1 MAPVEDLQSRDLA
14 WISDFVM
21 QQVAIMMHPVMDHLE
36 QTDEAADYTQRAVE
50 QLSTDMAELRND
62 LERTNKYLG
71 ILRQGLGMQ
80 NESRCVLQRSV
91 ESTTRTVGRL
101 DDNMDNLVGIVRRA
115 EDNIGQITSE
125 MRGVSQKHTE
135 LAKNALESAASIEDL
150 HSKMEIISMDS
161 HNLKDDLRSSEARL
175 EVWQRELRELRRSQL
190 GIAPKFEEKTGRQ
203 QPSSS
208 QGCRGTAATDSW
220 PQKKSLASASVEL
233 TGGDLHRTSSTP
245 DSGEG
250 ATGETIK
257 SKRMG
262 RQSSATTK
270 HRGLLQP
277 ELKLG
282 ALPSRSSSQAV
293 LYDSIHTNAMEADDS
308 IFNSHSSA
316 AQLPDETTPS
326 SRLPL
331 LAKQPSGN
339 RPPDGAYHSSLRLRF
354 SETLEGQPSRAALRQ
369 PSRGSLN

>member
-1 MAPVEDLQSRDLA
+1 MAPVEDLQARDLA

-101 DDNMDNLVGIVRRA
+101 DDNMDNLVGIVRRV
-115 EDNIGQITSE
+115 EDNIGQISLE
-125 MRGVSQKHTE
+125 MRGVGQKHSE
-135 LAKNALESAASIEDL
+135 LAKQVTESAASIEDL
-150 HSKMEIISMDS
+150 HTKIESISIDN
-161 HNLKDDLRSSEARL
+161 HAFKDDLRNSEARL
-175 EVWQRELRELRRSQL
+175 EVWQRDLRELRRSQL
-190 GIAPKFEEKTGRQ
+190 GIASKFEEKTGRQ

-208 QGCRGTAATDSW
+208 QSGTRPTDTW
-220 PQKKSLASASVEL
+220 PQKKSLASTASVDC
-233 TGGDLHRTSSTP
+233 GNQCCSTP
-245 DSGEG
+245 ESGDG
-250 ATGETIK
+250 
-257 SKRMG
+257 SVHKRMG
-262 RQSSATTK
+262 SVGSASR
-270 HRGLLQP
+270 RGLLQP

-282 ALPSRSSSQAV
+282 SLPSRSSSQAV
-293 LYDSIHTNAMEADDS
+293 LYQSIHAGPLEADDS
-308 IFNSHSSA
+308 IFSNHPSTAGADDS
-316 AQLPDETTPS
+316 TPS

-331 LAKQPSGN
+331 LAKQPSGT

-354 SETLEGQPSRAALRQ
+354 SETLARQ
-369 PSRGSLN
+369 PSRSSLN

>member
-1 MAPVEDLQSRDLA
+1 MAPIEDLQSRDLA

-50 QLSTDMAELRND
+50 QLGTDISEIRND

-101 DDNMDNLVGIVRRA
+101 DDNMDNLLGIVRRV
-115 EDNIGQITSE
+115 EDNLSQINLE
-125 MRGVSQKHTE
+125 MRGVGTKQSE
-135 LAKNALESAASIEDL
+135 LAKTVTESSACIEDL
-150 HSKMEIISMDS
+150 YAKIEGVTLDNHA
-161 HNLKDDLRSSEARL
+161 LKDDLRNSEARL
-175 EVWQRELRELRRSQL
+175 EVWQRDLRELRRNQNL
-190 GIAPKFEEKTGRQ
+190 PEPYQKNGRQ

-208 QGCRGTAATDSW
+208 QSTNRPTDTW
-220 PQKKSLASASVEL
+220 PQKKSLASASL
-233 TGGDLHRTSSTP
+233 DSGNQCCSTP
-245 DSGEG
+245 ESGEG
-250 ATGETIK
+250 EQKHK
-257 SKRMG
+257 SSMG
-262 RQSSATTK
+262 RVGSSSR
-270 HRGLLQP
+270 RGLLQP

-282 ALPSRSSSQAV
+282 SLPSRSSSQAV
-293 LYDSIHTNAMEADDS
+293 LYDSIHTNAMEADDT
-308 IFNSHSSA
+308 IFSSHPSSA
-316 AQLPDETTPS
+316 VADETTPS

-331 LAKQPSGN
+331 LAKQPSGT
-339 RPPDGAYHSSLRLRF
+339 RPPDGGHGHPSLRLRF
-354 SETLEGQPSRAALRQ
+354 SETLARR

>member
-50 QLSTDMAELRND
+50 QLGTDISELRND

-80 NESRCVLQRSV
+80 NESRCILQRSV

-115 EDNIGQITSE
+115 EDTISQISLE
-125 MRGVSQKHTE
+125 VRGVGTKHQELTKQVTE
-135 LAKNALESAASIEDL
+135 NSACVESLAAKIEAMTIEN
-150 HSKMEIISMDS
+150 HA
-161 HNLKDDLRSSEARL
+161 LKDDLRNNEAKL
-175 EVWQRELRELRRSQL
+175 EVWQRDLRELRRNQL

-203 QPSSS
+203 QQPSSS
-208 QGCRGTAATDSW
+208 QGCRGPATEPW
-220 PQKKSLASASVEL
+220 PQKKSLSCSADSGNQL
-233 TGGDLHRTSSTP
+233 CGTP
-245 DSGEG
+245 ESGEG
-250 ATGETIK
+250 DLTH
-257 SKRMG
+257 KRKG
-262 RQSSATTK
+262 LSSVSSASR
-270 HRGLLQP
+270 RGLLQQDSSTM
-277 ELKLG
+277 KLG
-282 ALPSRSSSQAV
+282 SLPSRSSSQAV
-293 LYDSIHTNAMEADDS
+293 LYESIHTNAMEADEA
-308 IFNSHSSA
+308 IFTSHPSSNIA
-316 AQLPDETTPS
+316 DDTTPS

-331 LAKQPSGN
+331 LAKQPNGS

-354 SETLEGQPSRAALRQ
+354 SETLARE

>member
-1 MAPVEDLQSRDLA
+1 MAPVEDLQARDLA

-50 QLSTDMAELRND
+50 QLGTDITELRND

-101 DDNMDNLVGIVRRA
+101 DDNMDNLVGIVRRV
-115 EDNIGQITSE
+115 EDTISQMNLE
-125 MRGVSQKHTE
+125 MRGVGTKHCE
-135 LAKNALESAASIEDL
+135 LAKQVAESTASVEDL
-150 HSKMEIISMDS
+150 RAKIETVTIDNHA
-161 HNLKDDLRSSEARL
+161 LKDDLRNNEARL
-175 EVWQRELRELRRSQL
+175 EVWQRDLRELRRSQL
-190 GIAPKFEEKTGRQ
+190 GIAPKFEEKPGRQ

-208 QGCRGTAATDSW
+208 QGCRGTAESW
-220 PQKKSLASASVEL
+220 PQKKSLASTASV
-233 TGGDLHRTSSTP
+233 DCVNHNQCCSTP
-245 DSGEG
+245 ESGDGDS
-250 ATGETIK
+250 K
-257 SKRMG
+257 HKRMSVG
-262 RQSSATTK
+262 SSSR
-270 HRGLLQP
+270 RGLLQP

-282 ALPSRSSSQAV
+282 SLPSRSSSQAV
-293 LYDSIHTNAMEADDS
+293 LYESVHVNAMEADDS
-308 IFNSHSSA
+308 IFSSHPSNNVV
-316 AQLPDETTPS
+316 DETTPS

-331 LAKQPSGN
+331 LAKQPSGT

-354 SETLEGQPSRAALRQ
+354 SETLARQ

>member
-1 MAPVEDLQSRDLA
+1 MAPTEDLQSRDLA

-50 QLSTDMAELRND
+50 QLGTDITELRND

-91 ESTTRTVGRL
+91 ESNTRTVGRL
-101 DDNMDNLVGIVRRA
+101 DDNMDNLVGIVRRV
-115 EDNIGQITSE
+115 EDTISGISLE
-125 MRGVSQKHTE
+125 MRGVGQKHDVLTKQATE
-135 LAKNALESAASIEDL
+135 SSASIEDL
-150 HSKMEIISMDS
+150 RAKIETITIDNHA
-161 HNLKDDLRSSEARL
+161 LKDDLRNSEARL
-175 EVWQRELRELRRSQL
+175 EVWQRDLRELRRSQL

-208 QGCRGTAATDSW
+208 QGPRGIGPTDSW
-220 PQKKSLASASVEL
+220 SQKKSLGSTAAIDA
-233 TGGDLHRTSSTP
+233 GNQCCSTP
-245 DSGEG
+245 DSGDG
-250 ATGETIK
+250 QGDVK
-257 SKRMG
+257 HKRGMG
-262 RQSSATTK
+262 VGSASR
-270 HRGLLQP
+270 RGLLQP

-282 ALPSRSSSQAV
+282 SLPSRSSSQAV
-293 LYDSIHTNAMEADDS
+293 LYDSIHTGAMEADDS
-308 IFNSHSSA
+308 IFASHSSNNVA
-316 AQLPDETTPS
+316 DESTPN

-331 LAKQPSGN
+331 LAKQPSGT

-354 SETLEGQPSRAALRQ
+354 SETLARQ

>member
-1 MAPVEDLQSRDLA
+1 MAPIEDLQSRDLA

-50 QLSTDMAELRND
+50 QLGTDITELRND

-101 DDNMDNLVGIVRRA
+101 DDNMDNLVGITRRV
-115 EDNIGQITSE
+115 EDSISQISLE
-125 MRGVSQKHTE
+125 MRGVGQKHIELTKQATE
-135 LAKNALESAASIEDL
+135 SSASIEDL
-150 HSKMEIISMDS
+150 HAKIETITIDN
-161 HNLKDDLRSSEARL
+161 HAIKDDLRSNEAHF
-175 EVWQRELRELRRSQL
+175 EVLQRDLRELRRGQF
-190 GIAPKFEEKTGRQ
+190 GIAQDKTGRQ

-208 QGCRGTAATDSW
+208 HGCRATGHNDTW
-220 PQKKSLASASVEL
+220 PQKKSLASTASVD
-233 TGGDLHRTSSTP
+233 GSNQCCSTP
-245 DSGEG
+245 ESGEG
-250 ATGETIK
+250 DSSAK
-257 SKRMG
+257 HKRMG
-262 RQSSATTK
+262 VGSAS
-270 HRGLLQP
+270 RRLLQP

-282 ALPSRSSSQAV
+282 SLPSRSSSQAV
-293 LYDSIHTNAMEADDS
+293 LYDSIHSGAMEAEDS
-308 IFNSHSSA
+308 IFTSHTSSNVA
-316 AQLPDETTPS
+316 DDSTPS

-331 LAKQPSGN
+331 LAKQPSGT
-339 RPPDGAYHSSLRLRF
+339 RPPDGAYHSGLRLRF
-354 SETLEGQPSRAALRQ
+354 SETLARQ

>member
-1 MAPVEDLQSRDLA
+1 MAPVEDLQARDLA

-50 QLSTDMAELRND
+50 QLGTDIGELRND

-80 NESRCVLQRSV
+80 NESRCMLQRSV

-101 DDNMDNLVGIVRRA
+101 DDNMENLVGIVRRV
-115 EDNIGQITSE
+115 EENISQISLE
-125 MRGVSQKHTE
+125 MRGVSQKHSELSKQVTE
-135 LAKNALESAASIEDL
+135 SSSCIEELHAKIESLSI
-150 HSKMEIISMDS
+150 DS
-161 HNLKDDLRSSEARL
+161 HTLKDDLRNSEAKL
-175 EVWQRELRELRRSQL
+175 EVWQRDLRELRRNQL

-208 QGCRGTAATDSW
+208 QGCRTTPSDTW
-220 PQKKSLASASVEL
+220 PQKKSLASTASVDC
-233 TGGDLHRTSSTP
+233 GNQCCSTP
-245 DSGEG
+245 ESGD
-250 ATGETIK
+250 GEQK
-257 SKRMG
+257 HKRL
-262 RQSSATTK
+262 SSVGSASR
-270 HRGLLQP
+270 RGLLQP

-282 ALPSRSSSQAV
+282 SLPSRSSSQAV
-293 LYDSIHTNAMEADDS
+293 LYESIHAGSIEADDS
-308 IFNSHSSA
+308 IFGSHPSTA
-316 AQLPDETTPS
+316 AAVDEATPS

-331 LAKQPSGN
+331 LAKQPSGT
-339 RPPDGAYHSSLRLRF
+339 RPPDGAYHSGLRLRF
-354 SETLEGQPSRAALRQ
+354 SETLVRQ

>member
-1 MAPVEDLQSRDLA
+1 
-14 WISDFVM
+14 M

-50 QLSTDMAELRND
+50 QLGTDISELRND

-101 DDNMDNLVGIVRRA
+101 DDNMDNLVGIVRRV
-115 EDNIGQITSE
+115 EDTVSQISLE
-125 MRGVSQKHTE
+125 MRGAVQKHTD
-135 LAKNALESAASIEDL
+135 LLKQATESSASIEDL
-150 HSKMEIISMDS
+150 HAKIETITIDN
-161 HNLKDDLRSSEARL
+161 HALKDDLRNNEARL
-175 EVWQRELRELRRSQL
+175 EVWQRDLRELRRSQL

-208 QGCRGTAATDSW
+208 QGCRSTGATDSW
-220 PQKKSLASASVEL
+220 PQKKSLASTASVDCGNQL
-233 TGGDLHRTSSTP
+233 CSTP
-245 DSGEG
+245 ESGDG
-250 ATGETIK
+250 DQK
-257 SKRMG
+257 HKRLG
-262 RQSSATTK
+262 STVGSASR
-270 HRGLLQP
+270 RGLLQP

-282 ALPSRSSSQAV
+282 SLPSRSSSQAV
-293 LYDSIHTNAMEADDS
+293 LYESIHAGAMEADDS
-308 IFNSHSSA
+308 IFTSHASA
-316 AQLPDETTPS
+316 SLADESTPS

-331 LAKQPSGN
+331 LAKQPSGT

-354 SETLEGQPSRAALRQ
+354 SETLARQ

>member
-1 MAPVEDLQSRDLA
+1 MAPVEDLQARDLA

-21 QQVAIMMHPVMDHLE
+21 QQVAIMMHPVMDHLD

-50 QLSTDMAELRND
+50 QLSTDVAELRSD

-101 DDNMDNLVGIVRRA
+101 DDNMDNLVSIVRRV
-115 EDNIGQITSE
+115 EDNMSQISLE
-125 MRGVSQKHTE
+125 MRGVGSKHNE
-135 LAKNALESAASIEDL
+135 LMKQVTDSSVCIEDL
-150 HSKMEIISMDS
+150 HAKLETMSADNHI
-161 HNLKDDLRSSEARL
+161 LKDDLRNNEARL
-175 EVWQRELRELRRSQL
+175 EVWQRDLRELRRSQL

-208 QGCRGTAATDSW
+208 QSGRTTGTTDSW
-220 PQKKSLASASVEL
+220 SQKKSMSKDLSTFDVKNEL
-233 TGGDLHRTSSTP
+233 CSTP
-245 DSGEG
+245 ESGD
-250 ATGETIK
+250 GETK
-257 SKRMG
+257 HKRMG
-262 RQSSATTK
+262 RVGSASR
-270 HRGLLQP
+270 RGLLQP

-282 ALPSRSSSQAV
+282 SLPSRSSSQAV
-293 LYDSIHTNAMEADDS
+293 LYESIHAGPMEAEDS
-308 IFNSHSSA
+308 IFSSHPSSS
-316 AQLPDETTPS
+316 LPDETTPS

-331 LAKQPSGN
+331 LAKQPSGT

-354 SETLEGQPSRAALRQ
+354 SETLSGSVTRQ
-369 PSRGSLN
+369 PSRGSLDRGSLN

>member
-1 MAPVEDLQSRDLA
+1 MAPIEDLQARDLA

-50 QLSTDMAELRND
+50 QLGTDITELRND

-101 DDNMDNLVGIVRRA
+101 DDNMENLVGIVRRV
-115 EDNIGQITSE
+115 EDSVSQISLE
-125 MRGVSQKHTE
+125 MRGAGQKHCELLKQATE
-135 LAKNALESAASIEDL
+135 SSASIEDL
-150 HSKMEIISMDS
+150 HAKIETMTIDN
-161 HNLKDDLRSSEARL
+161 HALKDDLRNNEARL
-175 EVWQRELRELRRSQL
+175 EVWQRDLRELRRSQL

-208 QGCRGTAATDSW
+208 QGCRGTGMMDTW
-220 PQKKSLASASVEL
+220 PQKKSLASTASV
-233 TGGDLHRTSSTP
+233 DCVNQCCSTP
-245 DSGEG
+245 ESGDEQ
-250 ATGETIK
+250 K
-257 SKRMG
+257 HKRMG
-262 RQSSATTK
+262 GVGSASR
-270 HRGLLQP
+270 RGLLQP

-282 ALPSRSSSQAV
+282 SLPSRSSSQAV
-293 LYDSIHTNAMEADDS
+293 LYESIHASGMEADDS
-308 IFNSHSSA
+308 IFASHTSTNVA
-316 AQLPDETTPS
+316 DESTPS

-331 LAKQPSGN
+331 LAKQPSAT

-354 SETLEGQPSRAALRQ
+354 SETLARQ

>member
-1 MAPVEDLQSRDLA
+1 MAPIEDLQARDLA

-50 QLSTDMAELRND
+50 QLGTDITELRND

-101 DDNMDNLVGIVRRA
+101 DDNMDNLVGIVRRV
-115 EDNIGQITSE
+115 EDTISQISLE
-125 MRGVSQKHTE
+125 MRGVGQKHIE
-135 LAKNALESAASIEDL
+135 LAKQATDSSASIEDL
-150 HSKMEIISMDS
+150 HAKIETITIDN
-161 HNLKDDLRSSEARL
+161 HALKDDLRNNEARL
-175 EVWQRELRELRRSQL
+175 EVWQRDLRELRRGQF

-208 QGCRGTAATDSW
+208 QGCRATGPSDTW
-220 PQKKSLASASVEL
+220 PQKKSLASTASVD
-233 TGGDLHRTSSTP
+233 GSNQCCSTP
-245 DSGEG
+245 ESGEG
-250 ATGETIK
+250 DGSAK
-257 SKRMG
+257 HKRMG
-262 RQSSATTK
+262 VGSAS
-270 HRGLLQP
+270 RRLLQP

-282 ALPSRSSSQAV
+282 SLPSRSSSQAV
-293 LYDSIHTNAMEADDS
+293 LYDSIHSGAMEAEDS
-308 IFNSHSSA
+308 IFTSHTSSNVA
-316 AQLPDETTPS
+316 DDSTPS

-331 LAKQPSGN
+331 LAKQPSGT

-354 SETLEGQPSRAALRQ
+354 SETLARQ

>member
-1 MAPVEDLQSRDLA
+1 MAPVEDLQARDLA

-50 QLSTDMAELRND
+50 QLSTDITELRND

-101 DDNMDNLVGIVRRA
+101 DDNMDNLVGIVRRV
-115 EDNIGQITSE
+115 EDSMSQMNLE
-125 MRGVSQKHTE
+125 MRGVGQKHCE
-135 LAKNALESAASIEDL
+135 LAKQATDSSASIQDL
-150 HSKMEIISMDS
+150 HAKMETITIDS
-161 HNLKDDLRSSEARL
+161 HALKDDLRNNEARL
-175 EVWQRELRELRRSQL
+175 EVWQRDLRELRRSQL

-208 QGCRGTAATDSW
+208 QGCRGTASDTW
-220 PQKKSLASASVEL
+220 PQKKSLAASSSIDYGNQCVSTPESGDGEQKHKRKLSVGSAS
-233 TGGDLHRTSSTP
+233 R
-245 DSGEG
+245 
-250 ATGETIK
+250 
-257 SKRMG
+257 
-262 RQSSATTK
+262 
-270 HRGLLQP
+270 RGLLQP

-282 ALPSRSSSQAV
+282 SLPSRSSSQAV
-293 LYDSIHTNAMEADDS
+293 LYESIPASLNAMEAEDS
-308 IFNSHSSA
+308 IFSSHPSTNTA
-316 AQLPDETTPS
+316 DDTTPS

-331 LAKQPSGN
+331 LAKQPSGT

-354 SETLEGQPSRAALRQ
+354 SETLDRK